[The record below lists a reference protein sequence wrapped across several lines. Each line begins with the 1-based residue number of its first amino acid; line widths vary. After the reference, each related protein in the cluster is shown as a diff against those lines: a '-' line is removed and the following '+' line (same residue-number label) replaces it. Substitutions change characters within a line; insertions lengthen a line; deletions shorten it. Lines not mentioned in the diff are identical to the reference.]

1 MTIHSKKSGY
11 TLLFA
16 VLISTLILGI
26 AVFISGI
33 ARKQYILSS
42 TALDS
47 MYSLYAADS
56 GIECVAASGVPSST
70 APVAINCNSQPVT
83 PSYTV
88 STPGL
93 YPDQDSSA
101 PNVSESTFNFGFYP
115 PSPPSV
121 PLTGCAVIKIDT
133 YKETS
138 GGYHAIIVSR
148 GYNLCTKDPITGAYG
163 PNPTSPRTVE
173 RALRLDY
180 L

>member
-1 MTIHSKKSGY
+1 MSIPGKKSGY

-16 VLISTLILGI
+16 VLVSVLILGV

-47 MYSLYAADS
+47 MYAFYAADS

-70 APVAINCNSQPVT
+70 APTAINCNTQI
-83 PSYTV
+83 PSISYGNPNPPI
-88 STPGL
+88 STPF
-93 YPDQDSSA
+93 PDQASGA
-101 PNVSESTFNFGFYP
+101 PISEANFSIGFYP
-115 PSPPSV
+115 QGYSNS
-121 PLTGCAVIKIDT
+121 LTGCAVIKIDT
-133 YKETS
+133 YQET
-138 GGYHAIIVSR
+138 GGGWHAIVVSR
-148 GYNLCTKDPITGAYG
+148 GYNLCVGSAGSYT
-163 PNPTSPRTVE
+163 PNSTSPRTVE